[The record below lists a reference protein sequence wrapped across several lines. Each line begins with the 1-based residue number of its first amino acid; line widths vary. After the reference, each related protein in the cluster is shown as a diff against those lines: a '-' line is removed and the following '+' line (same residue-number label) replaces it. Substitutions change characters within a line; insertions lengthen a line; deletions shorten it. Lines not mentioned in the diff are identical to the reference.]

1 MFRASTRGSTS
12 ASKLRTRNTT
22 CREFPVVRT
31 VEIAMALTSKQTEV
45 LRGMIENR
53 RAALLAELREDA
65 ARARDQP
72 YAEHAGAAPDSGDES
87 VATLIADLEQADMT
101 RDLEE
106 LRALE
111 AACERL
117 AEGAYGICV
126 DCGSDIGFE
135 RLKAFPGAL
144 RCIDC
149 QQRHEKT
156 YGGNPRPS
164 L

>member
-1 MFRASTRGSTS
+1 M
-12 ASKLRTRNTT
+12 
-22 CREFPVVRT
+22 
-31 VEIAMALTSKQTEV
+31 EIAMALTSQQTEE

-65 ARARDQP
+65 ARARDEP
-72 YAEHAGAAPDSGDES
+72 YAAHAGAAPDSGDES
-87 VATLIADLEQADMT
+87 VATLIADLEQADLT
-101 RDLEE
+101 RDLDE

-111 AACERL
+111 AAYGRF
-117 AEGAYGICV
+117 AEGAYGICI

-144 RCIDC
+144 RCIEC